1 MYILNAVGLSLF
13 IMQAL
18 IKNNLTDIQRI
29 LHSLGIKRCYVFG
42 SAANGDFNEQ
52 SDIDFLLS
60 FDDRL
65 SIDEYSNN
73 YFELH
78 YQLRELLKREIDIV
92 TERTLS
98 NPYFIEKVNPSKVLI
113 YEC

>member
-1 MYILNAVGLSLF
+1 MHAVIQSKLSEIKAIL
-13 IMQAL
+13 
-18 IKNNLTDIQRI
+18 K
-29 LHSLGIKRCYVFG
+29 SLGIKRCYIFG
-42 SAANGDFNEQ
+42 SSLTENFNAQ

-65 SIDEYSNN
+65 SIEEYSNN

-78 YQLRELLKREIDIV
+78 YQLRALLNREIDIV
-92 TERTLS
+92 TEKSLS
-98 NPYFIEKVNPSKVLI
+98 NPYFIEKVNASKELI